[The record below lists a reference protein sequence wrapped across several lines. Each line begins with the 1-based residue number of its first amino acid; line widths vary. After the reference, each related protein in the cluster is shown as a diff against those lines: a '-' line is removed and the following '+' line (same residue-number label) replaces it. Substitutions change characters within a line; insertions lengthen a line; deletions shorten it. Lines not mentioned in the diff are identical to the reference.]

1 MEEPGRLTLAVRTV
15 GPAGRPPSDPAVWL
29 SAVHGATSKAARS
42 RTARELLAGAL
53 DAAAPLMGDLGGAL
67 LLLDASGRYLF
78 LVASQGLPADV
89 ALPMEAIG
97 IDEELSVTDA
107 VRKACPVWLNSFDQR
122 QTRYPGLVDRLPVD
136 LVTGAL
142 PLIDNDTVIG
152 VLTVLRQHETG
163 FSPVERSFLRCLAD
177 HAGPALAA
185 LTGRQLDHGGPEDED
200 VAADASGT
208 MELGTFVWHLDTGVV
223 EGDDALARLHGLAPR
238 SDPPLTLEEFL
249 AQVPATD
256 LPALRQSLGHIAQRC
271 ADYQVRYRAYDATGR
286 LRTLEARGRAHPA
299 ADGHPMKMDGLV
311 ADITVACDRQ
321 QLNQRLLSAQAE
333 QSGRLRD
340 LASQLVSAAGLDDVA
355 NATGTAL
362 RAFGADGLLVVDTE
376 RDRLRVIA
384 SWGYGPAEESATEGF
399 PLHAPTPFRDALLQ
413 GTPTFAG
420 SLREGLAG
428 YPSLVDFAHATK
440 RQSWA
445 VLPLPTAQDGR
456 AACLIGFSAP
466 HEFAPAERSLLT
478 VVAALLA
485 QAMDRARIHDREHRR
500 AVELQQ
506 GMLPRALPELR
517 NTTVH
522 THYRPAAEGAAVGGD
537 WYDAWYTPSGELAL
551 VVGDVQG
558 HSTAAAAVMGRL
570 RTAVR
575 AYSAEGHSPADVL
588 NRTNALLTQ
597 SFTDPDYD
605 LFATC
610 VIAHLDTATGRLS
623 LCRAGHPQ
631 PLHAGPGKQPAVLAV
646 DGGLPLG
653 IEPDAVYPTTT
664 VTLAPGSHLL
674 LYTDGLVERPGL
686 DLDTGTRQLLTVF
699 GSGLRTVPES
709 ALLPH
714 IEQVCLPA
722 PVPGDADDIAALY
735 LRWQGPCP

>member
-29 SAVHGATSKAARS
+29 AALHGATSKAARS
-42 RTARELLAGAL
+42 RTARDLLAGVL
-53 DAAAPLMGDLGGAL
+53 DAAAPLLGDLGGAL

-78 LVASQGLPADV
+78 LVASQGLPDEV

-97 IDEELSVTDA
+97 IDEDLSATDA
-107 VRKACPVWLNSFDQR
+107 VRKAQPVWLNTFAQR
-122 QTRYPGLVDRLPVD
+122 QTRYPGLIERLPVD
-136 LVTGAL
+136 LVTGSL

-163 FSPVERSFLRCLAD
+163 FSPVERAFLQCLAD

-185 LTGRQLDHGGPEDED
+185 LTGRQLDHGGPEDGD
-200 VAADASGT
+200 LAADASGT

-249 AQVPATD
+249 TQVPATD

-286 LRTLEARGRAHPA
+286 LRTLEARGRAHPDK
-299 ADGHPMKMDGLV
+299 DGHPMMMDGLV

-321 QLNQRLLSAQAE
+321 QLNQRLLSSQAE

-340 LASQLVSAAGLDDVA
+340 LAAHLVSAASLDEVV

-362 RAFGADGLLVVDTE
+362 RGFGADGLLVVDTE

-384 SWGYGPAEESATEGF
+384 SWGYGPAEGAAAEGF
-399 PLHAPTPFRDALLQ
+399 PLHEPTPFRDALLG

-420 SLREGLAG
+420 SLREGLAT

-485 QAMDRARIHDREHRR
+485 QAMERARIHDREHRR

-506 GMLPRALPELR
+506 GMLPQALPELR

-537 WYDAWYTPSGELAL
+537 WYDAWNTPSGELAL

-558 HSTAAAAVMGRL
+558 HSTAAAALMGRL

-588 NRTNALLTQ
+588 HRTNALLTQ
-597 SFTDPDYD
+597 SSTDPDSD

-610 VIAHLDTATGRLS
+610 VIAHLDTTTGRLS

-631 PLHAGPGKQPAVLAV
+631 PLHAAPGSRPEILPVE
-646 DGGLPLG
+646 GGLPLG
-653 IEPDAVYPTTT
+653 IDPGALFPTTS
-664 VTLAPGSHLL
+664 VTLAPGAHLL

-686 DLDTGTRQLLTVF
+686 DLDTGTERLRSVLDA
-699 GSGLRTVPES
+699 GLRSVPES
-709 ALLPH
+709 ELLAH

-735 LRWQGPCP
+735 LRWQGP

>member
-1 MEEPGRLTLAVRTV
+1 MEDPGRRTLAARTV

-29 SAVHGATSKAARS
+29 AALHRAAPKVARS
-42 RTARELLAGAL
+42 RTARELLAGVL
-53 DAAAPLMGDLGGAL
+53 DAAAPLLGDLGGAV

-78 LVASQGLPADV
+78 LVASQGLPAEV

-97 IDEELSVTDA
+97 IDEDLSATDA
-107 VRKACPVWLNSFDQR
+107 VRKARPVWLNAFAQR
-122 QTRYPGLVDRLPVD
+122 RARYPGLIERLPID

-152 VLTVLRQHETG
+152 VLIVLRQHETG
-163 FSPVERSFLRCLAD
+163 FSPVERGFLQSLTD

-185 LTGRQLDHGGPEDED
+185 LTGRQLEHGGPADGD

-238 SDPPLTLEEFL
+238 SDPPLTLDDFL
-249 AQVPATD
+249 SQVPATD

-286 LRTLEARGRAHPA
+286 LRTLEARGRAHPD
-299 ADGHPMKMDGLV
+299 ADGHPMMMDGLV
-311 ADITVACDRQ
+311 ADVTVACDRQ
-321 QLNQRLLSAQAE
+321 HLNQRLLSSQAE

-340 LASQLVSAAGLDDVA
+340 LATHLVSAASLDEVA
-355 NATGTAL
+355 GATGTAL

-384 SWGYGPAEESATEGF
+384 SWGYGPAETAAAEGF
-399 PLHAPTPFRDALLQ
+399 PLDAPTPFRDALLG

-420 SLREGLAG
+420 SLREGLAT
-428 YPSLVDFAHATK
+428 YPSLVDFAHTTK

-445 VLPLPTAQDGR
+445 VLPLPTTQDGNG
-456 AACLIGFSAP
+456 AACLIGFPTP
-466 HEFAPAERSLLT
+466 HEFAAAERSLIT

-485 QAMDRARIHDREHRR
+485 QAMERARIHDREHRR

-506 GMLPRALPELR
+506 GMLPQALPELR
-517 NTTVH
+517 HTTVH

-537 WYDAWYTPSGELAL
+537 WYDAWHTPSGELAL

-558 HSTAAAAVMGRL
+558 HSTAAAALMGRL

-588 NRTNALLTQ
+588 HRTNALLTH
-597 SFTDPDYD
+597 SSTDPDAA

-610 VIAHLDTATGRLS
+610 VIAHLDAETGRLS

-631 PLHAGPGKQPAVLAV
+631 PLHAAPGRQPEILHVE
-646 DGGLPLG
+646 GGLPLG
-653 IEPDAVYPTTT
+653 IDPDAVFPTTS
-664 VTLAPGSHLL
+664 VTLQPGAHLL

-686 DLDTGTRQLLTVF
+686 DLDTGTGQLLSVL
-699 GSGLRTVPES
+699 GSGLRSVPEGD
-709 ALLPH
+709 LLAH
-714 IEQVCLPA
+714 IERVCLPA
-722 PVPGDADDIAALY
+722 PVPRDADDIAALY
-735 LRWQGPCP
+735 LRWRGP